1 MILSSLFLDEL
12 EILTGH
18 PFSSWQHV
26 SRRYKLMVDSF
37 KLLIEPKRIFGFIMT
52 LGLASLFFYLLPQ
65 RPFEGQ
71 DLNGQWYSVLPPIM
85 AVTCA
90 LFFRNLVVALLSA
103 FLTGTVLTYGFNPFT
118 ALPQAIDTFLLENLR
133 NSFNIFIF
141 VFLFALVGMIHVTYR
156 SGGIHGLA
164 EKLIVVARGRRSTKL
179 ATFFAGLIIFFDDY
193 SNTVVVGSTMRNLTD
208 RWRISREKLAYIVDS
223 TTAPVAGLAML
234 STWIAFEVYL
244 FSQMSQAVGLQ
255 EGGYAIF
262 IKSVPFRFYC
272 WGTLMFLIINS
283 LSGRD
288 YGPMYHAE
296 KRAFDTGQVLREGA
310 VLIASEK
317 NEILE
322 PEKGQRRLARNA
334 ALPIIWVIGSIFTGI
349 LLVGRYRML
358 NEAVPFS
365 FGSLTHW
372 REAFGYATNPLY
384 GESGSML
391 ILAIAA
397 LTGGLLAI
405 LVASS
410 SRVLTPK
417 KALKAYWQAFPT
429 LWMAAFILIMAWGM
443 KEICTTGLHTDKYL
457 FSLLG
462 DRLPVWTLPLLTF
475 CIASGMAFATGT
487 SFGTM
492 GILIPVLLPLA
503 YSLGAY
509 DGETNLYFWLTSA
522 AILDGAIF
530 GDHCSPIS
538 DTTVLSSIASGCDHI
553 DHVST
558 QIVYALSVMVMTAI
572 TGYLSIGMGFP
583 LWTFFLLFPLLTIA
597 VLLIFGKKVAN

>member
-1 MILSSLFLDEL
+1 MEETL
-12 EILTGH
+12 
-18 PFSSWQHV
+18 
-26 SRRYKLMVDSF
+26 
-37 KLLIEPKRIFGFIMT
+37 KLLRQPKRQIGFFVT
-52 LGLASLFFYLLPQ
+52 LGLACLFFYSLPQ

-71 DLNGQWYSVLPPIM
+71 ELNGQWYSVLPPIM
-85 AVTCA
+85 AVACA
-90 LFFRNLVVALLSA
+90 LFFRNLVIALLAA
-103 FLTGTVLTYGFNPFT
+103 FFTGTFLSYGFNPFV
-118 ALPQAIDTFLLENLR
+118 AIPKGVDTFLIENLR
-133 NSFNIFIF
+133 NAFNIFIF

-164 EKLIVVARGRRSTKL
+164 EKLIVLARGRRSTKL
-179 ATFFAGLIIFFDDY
+179 ATFFAGMIIFFDDY
-193 SNTVVVGSTMRNLTD
+193 SNTVVVGSTMRALTD
-208 RWRISREKLAYIVDS
+208 KWKISREKLAYLVDS
-223 TTAPVAGLAML
+223 TTAPIAGLAML

-244 FSQMSQAVGLQ
+244 FSQMSQTIGLE

-262 IKSVPFRFYC
+262 VKSVPYRFYC
-272 WGTLMFLIINS
+272 WGTLIFLFIS
-283 LSGRD
+283 SVSDRD
-288 YGPMYHAE
+288 YGPMYEAE
-296 KRAFDTGQVLREGA
+296 KRAAETGKVLRDGA
-310 VLIASEK
+310 KLIVSEK

-322 PEKGQRRLARNA
+322 PESGQRRLARNA
-334 ALPIIWVIGSIFTGI
+334 ALPIMWVILAIFSGI
-349 LLVGRYRML
+349 LLIGRYRML
-358 NEAVPFS
+358 GEGVSFS
-365 FGSLTHW
+365 FGSMEDW
-372 REAFGYATNPLY
+372 REAFGYATNPAY
-384 GESGSML
+384 GESGSMK

-397 LTGGLLAI
+397 LTGGFWAILLAS
-405 LVASS
+405 L
-410 SRVLTPK
+410 SRVLKPG
-417 KALKAYWQAFPT
+417 KAFKAYLQAFPT

-492 GILIPVLLPLA
+492 GILIPVILPLA

-558 QIVYALSVMVMTAI
+558 QVVYAVSVMLMAAV
-572 TGYLSIGMGFP
+572 TGYLSMGMGFP
-583 LWTFFLLFPLLTIA
+583 LWSFFILFPLFTLI
-597 VLLIFGKKVAN
+597 LLFLIGKKVVN

>member
-1 MILSSLFLDEL
+1 MDDALKLF
-12 EILTGH
+12 
-18 PFSSWQHV
+18 
-26 SRRYKLMVDSF
+26 K
-37 KLLIEPKRIFGFIMT
+37 EPKRVVGFLVT
-52 LGLASLFFYLLPQ
+52 LGLACLFFYLLPQ
-65 RPFEGQ
+65 RSFEGQ
-71 DLNGQWYSVLPPIM
+71 DLNGHWYSVLPPVM
-85 AVTCA
+85 AVAFA
-90 LFFRNLVVALLSA
+90 LFFRNLVVALLAA
-103 FLTGTVLTYGFNPFT
+103 FLTGTFLTYGWNPIV

-133 NSFNIFIF
+133 NAFNVFIF

-156 SGGIHGLA
+156 SGGIHGMA
-164 EKLIVVARGRRSTKL
+164 EKLMVIARGRRSTKL
-179 ATFFAGLIIFFDDY
+179 ATFFAGMVVFFDDY
-193 SNTVVVGSTMRNLTD
+193 SNTVVVGSTMRKLTD
-208 RWRISREKLAYIVDS
+208 KWNISREKLAYIVDS
-223 TTAPVAGLAML
+223 TTAPIAGLAML

-244 FSQMSQAVGLQ
+244 FSQMSQSIGIE

-272 WGTLMFLIINS
+272 WGTLIFLFVCAIS
-283 LSGRD
+283 DRD

-296 KRAFDTGQVLREGA
+296 KRAAETGQVLREGA
-310 VLIASEK
+310 TLIVKEK

-322 PEKGQRRLARNA
+322 PEEGQRRLARNA
-334 ALPIIWVIGSIFTGI
+334 ALPIIWVISAIFVGI
-349 LLVGRYRML
+349 LLVGRFRML
-358 NEAVPFS
+358 GEGVPFS

-372 REAFGYATNPLY
+372 REAFGYATNPRY
-384 GESGSML
+384 GESGSMI
-391 ILAIAA
+391 ILALAA
-397 LTGGLLAI
+397 LTGGVWAI
-405 LVASS
+405 LLSS
-410 SRVLTPK
+410 ISRVLTPK
-417 KALKAYWQAFPT
+417 NAMKAYLQAFPT

-509 DGETNLYFWLTSA
+509 DGETNIYFWLTSA

-558 QIVYALSVMVMTAI
+558 QIVYALSVMIMAAGC
-572 TGYLSIGMGFP
+572 GYLAIGMGLP
-583 LWTFFLLFPLLTIA
+583 LWFFFVMFPLLTA
-597 VLLIFGKKVAN
+597 GVFFVFGKKVVNN